1 MGYNIMSVV
10 RFGNTTSSG
19 SSHNLVEEIS
29 ARVPKSEQ
37 IRVLQD
43 TFPAGRVHG
52 NTFYIGSL
60 LGDQGQSLKIDIDPR
75 SPHFMRGQD
84 FNGGVGIGGIV
95 KILMES
101 RGLKLSE
108 IKEMFSQY
116 LDDSPRIV
124 RDNAPVENPIK
135 PQYNINSPYD
145 AEYIYTNADGE
156 VLVSVRRYNVKDI
169 AGNPML
175 NTKGK
180 PKKEFRPFVDGSAY
194 SKFPDV
200 RPLYN
205 IPNILA
211 SERVIWVEGEKC
223 ADALNHAGYTATCT
237 IGGAGALTKK
247 TAPQY
252 DFSPLHGKELI
263 IWPDNDTAGKKL
275 ADLIQ
280 DLALSAGA
288 KSVTMLT
295 PPQGKPDQWDAA
307 DALSE
312 GFNISDFVHA
322 KSNVTK
328 SNINLLDDSLLIDR
342 FTGPAPEQ
350 KFLIDGTFPLG
361 VPILFAAAGDAGKG
375 LMTLDMG
382 MKIASG
388 APMSHAFGGIVQEFG
403 NVVIFTAE
411 DDEAEMHR
419 RIDRLDPLG
428 ARFDYKYQIRIVP
441 LPNVGGVFPVLTE
454 SNGEFRTSEVFDR
467 IYEQMLQMHDL
478 KLIIFDPLASFVHAD
493 VNADP
498 AAGAALTGLLAKTAT
513 ETGASVLVCHHM
525 TKIKDD
531 TVVKTPEQARN
542 LIRGTTA
549 LVDGVRSAFA
559 LWQVDTARGQKTCE
573 KLGVPYQRNTC
584 FDGAVVKSNGP
595 ASRIVRHFIRDSMT
609 GLLEDQTDAIEALER
624 GSARE
629 IKMEAMFDW
638 IVESERNGVAL
649 THMSGNN
656 SVYKRSEDAD
666 APESLQGLS
675 KRVLEQYVRDLQA
688 AGRIDKFQ
696 LSAAGGK
703 IWLGA
708 VDGDMS
714 RGEYEPTTARDNV

>member
-1 MGYNIMSVV
+1 MGYKIMSVV

-43 TFPAGRVHG
+43 TFPAGRIHG
-52 NTFYIGSL
+52 KTFYIGSL
-60 LGDQGQSLKIDIDPR
+60 LGDPGQSLKIDIDP
-75 SPHFMRGQD
+75 SSSHFMRGQD

-116 LDDSPRIV
+116 LGDSPRIV

-135 PQYNINSPYD
+135 PQYNANSPYD
-145 AEYIYTNADGE
+145 AEYVYTNADGE

-180 PKKEFRPFVDGSAY
+180 PKKEFRPFIEGSPY
-194 SKFPDV
+194 SRFPDV

-252 DFSPLHGKELI
+252 DFSPFHGKELI

-275 ADLIQ
+275 AHLIQ
-280 DLALSAGA
+280 DLAL
-288 KSVTMLT
+288 
-295 PPQGKPDQWDAA
+295 AA

-312 GFNISDFVHA
+312 GFNIADFVHT

-328 SNINLLDDSLLIDR
+328 SNINLLDESLLINR

-388 APMSHAFGGIVQEFG
+388 APMSSAFGGMVQEFG

-441 LPNVGGVFPVLTE
+441 LPNVGGVFPILTE
-454 SNGEFRTSEVFDR
+454 AGGEFRTSDIFDR
-467 IYEQMLQMHDL
+467 IYEQMLQMQDL

-531 TVVKTPEQARN
+531 AVVKTPEQARN

-549 LVDGVRSAFA
+549 LVDGVRSSFA
-559 LWQVDTARGQKTCE
+559 LWQVDAARGQKTCE

-595 ASRIVRHFIRDSMT
+595 ASRIVRHFVRDPLT
-609 GLLEDQTDAIEALER
+609 GLLEDRTEAIEALER

-629 IKMEAMFDW
+629 IKLEAMYDW

-656 SVYKRSEDAD
+656 GVHKRSEDAD

-675 KRVLEQYVRDLQA
+675 KRVLEEYVRNLQSLN
-688 AGRIDKFQ
+688 RINKFQ

-708 VDGDMS
+708 ADGSMS
-714 RGEYEPTTARDNV
+714 RGEYEAVTARDNV